1 MSHESTI
8 DRLSAYLDG
17 ELTAEELVE
26 VEGEV
31 AVGHELDG
39 RDSVFHEQ
47 LLDLSEAEFGAFGRG
62 AVVVGLAG

>member
-26 VEGEV
+26 VE
-31 AVGHELDG
+31 A
-39 RDSVFHEQ
+39 Q
-47 LLDLSEAEFGAFGRG
+47 LVESESLRNQLEKLRR
-62 AVVVGLAG
+62 LRAGFREKPARKPKKEIGGG